1 MMDINASIITILTG
15 IVGVLCG
22 AAAGSYFNLKSAR
35 KDLLFKRKLEYFEKL
50 VQDIEQNLRLYKRV
64 ILSLSESSK
73 IKEIKQKF
81 SEIKQERRNFL
92 VMASPL
98 YFDIKKITERITM
111 FVAIEKSIFAILED
125 LRKNY
130 KASQLKARKLF
141 ELNESLQKLNK
152 AGEIAI
158 LEMRRELYSK

>member
-1 MMDINASIITILTG
+1 MDINTSIITILTG
-15 IVGVLCG
+15 MIGVLCG

-35 KDLLFKRKLEYFEKL
+35 KDILFKRKLGYFEKL
-50 VQDIEQNLRLYKRV
+50 VQDIEKNLRLYKKV

-73 IKEIKQKF
+73 IKEIKQ
-81 SEIKQERRNFL
+81 SMAEIKQERKNFF

-98 YFDIKKITERITM
+98 YFDVKKMTERITN
-111 FVAIEKSIFAILED
+111 FVNIEKSIFAAFENLE
-125 LRKNY
+125 KNH
-130 KASQLKARKLF
+130 KRGPSKARSLF
-141 ELNESLQKLNK
+141 GLNEALQKLNK